1 MAAAVVASTAKA
13 VVTAPTAVVDG
24 LVPSAVRDSK
34 AGQLVGTLTGWNAD
48 WDDDGNKQ
56 RILAKVPL
64 LNRAAEL
71 DKGGTLLEELYSRM
85 TERGFPAEQPLMTR
99 GEPGLEMYFIL
110 EGELAVHL
118 DLESP
123 PVATLTEGDIVG
135 EGALLSEDVRAAHV
149 VAMVDT
155 RVLVLTKQ
163 DLTDLLPRFPALG
176 DEMKLFAEDRVRE
189 LLATAGAKMERFVQ
203 AREEQKQQLLTSA
216 RRLAARI
223 TITWFAVGWGLI
235 GALWKVVICGV
246 IDADASA
253 EGSGSADE
261 VAAFATPC
269 VHAAQGAYQWTRP
282 FVSVGPA
289 LFAITDWDIDAAA
302 KNNPNKAR
310 LIITV
315 YFWVFWGTMPL
326 VHPFKACWLAYIAM
340 LVWLYFIVFSAPI
353 IRERNS
359 AFSRG
364 DPAHF
369 LAHLQVGA
377 RLISVCQRSLASD
390 F

>member
-85 TERGFPAEQPLMTR
+85 TERGFPAEQPLMAR

-135 EGALLSEDVRAAHV
+135 EGALLVEDVRAAHV
-149 VAMVDT
+149 VAMTDA

-163 DLTDLLPRFPALG
+163 HLTELIPRYPALG
-176 DEMKLFAEDRVRE
+176 DEMKLFAEDRVRAMS
-189 LLATAGAKMERFVQ
+189 ATAGAKMERFVQ
-203 AREEQKQQLLTSA
+203 AREEAKRRLLSKVRT
-216 RRLAARI
+216 LAARLMI
-223 TITWFAVGWGLI
+223 GWTLVAWGGIIFIWRNHICAAIDGARFDEDRTIA
-235 GALWKVVICGV
+235 A
-246 IDADASA
+246 
-253 EGSGSADE
+253 GSGSGSSGGLLNAH
-261 VAAFATPC
+261 TPC
-269 VHAAQGAYQWTRP
+269 VDAAFFAYQCMRP
-282 FVSVGPA
+282 FISVGPA

-302 KNNPNKAR
+302 KSTPIKAR
-310 LIITV
+310 IATTLWFLPIWGMMFFVLMPGTPFAGMNLLLWV
-315 YFWVFWGTMPL
+315 YFM
-326 VHPFKACWLAYIAM
+326 I
-340 LVWLYFIVFSAPI
+340 FSGPI
-353 IRERNS
+353 IRECS
-359 AFSRG
+359 PIG
-364 DPAHF
+364 
-369 LAHLQVGA
+369 
-377 RLISVCQRSLASD
+377 RLTSEPQRQPL
-390 F
+390 

>member
-85 TERGFPAEQPLMTR
+85 TERGFPAEQPLMAR

-135 EGALLSEDVRAAHV
+135 EGALLVEDVRAAHV
-149 VAMVDT
+149 VAMTDA

-163 DLTDLLPRFPALG
+163 HLTELIPRYPALG
-176 DEMKLFAEDRVRE
+176 DEMKLFAEDRVRAMS
-189 LLATAGAKMERFVQ
+189 ATAGAKMERFVQ
-203 AREEQKQQLLTSA
+203 AREEAKRLLLSKIRT
-216 RRLAARI
+216 LAARL
-223 TITWFAVGWGLI
+223 TIGWFVISWGGILSI
-235 GALWKVVICGV
+235 WQRLICGA
-246 IDADASA
+246 IDGDRSA
-253 EGSGSADE
+253 EGSGSGS
-261 VAAFATPC
+261 AAGTASLHSPC
-269 VHAAQGAYQWTRP
+269 VDASMVAYQCMRVFIYW
-282 FVSVGPA
+282 GPS
-289 LFAITDWDIDAAA
+289 LFAITDWDVDAAS
-302 KNNPNKAR
+302 KNSPIKAR
-310 LIITV
+310 IIMSL
-315 YFWVFWGTMPL
+315 WSLMFWGICALLFPFRAMWVASVELL
-326 VHPFKACWLAYIAM
+326 VYGF
-340 LVWLYFIVFSAPI
+340 F
-353 IRERNS
+353 
-359 AFSRG
+359 
-364 DPAHF
+364 DP
-369 LAHLQVGA
+369 
-377 RLISVCQRSLASD
+377 S
-390 F
+390 